1 MNTIVTAYEVLRVIN
16 SKPLFAKDHFLRLE
30 YSIKSIDNE
39 IQISELD
46 FLTQISDLIQTNKI
60 VNGNIK
66 IEAQINLIKK
76 CLSIKSLQLAH
87 HYPSENDYQFGVNAV
102 TYRFVRENPNSKIW
116 NQTLREIT
124 DEIIA
129 SQKVFEVIYVND
141 KDCLTE
147 GSRSNLFFI
156 KDNQL
161 ISAPESDIL
170 LGITR
175 KYIIE
180 TACVAGMKLIEK
192 DVNLSEISEY
202 SCAFIS
208 GTSPKILPLKLLNQT
223 EFDVNNHKLRNL
235 MTDFNKVIEA
245 NINNFTF

>member
-30 YSIKSIDNE
+30 YSIKSIDIE
-39 IQISELD
+39 IEISEFD
-46 FLTQISDLIQTNKI
+46 FLTQISNLIQTNRI

-66 IEAQINLIKK
+66 TEAQINLIKK
-76 CLSIKSLQLAH
+76 CLSLKSQQLAH
-87 HYPSENDYQFGVNAV
+87 HYPSDGDYQLGVNAV
-102 TYRFVRENPNSKIW
+102 TYRFVRKNPNSKIW

-161 ISAPESDIL
+161 ISALESDIL

-180 TACVAGMKLIEK
+180 TAIKAGINLIEK
-192 DVNLSEISEY
+192 DVCINEISKY
-202 SCAFIS
+202 DCAFIS
-208 GTSPKILPLKLLNQT
+208 GTSPKILPLKQLNQT
-223 EFDVNNHKLRNL
+223 EFDVNNSKLRNL

-245 NINNFTF
+245 NINNFQF